1 LELPG
6 SAGGLKGPLGDV
18 EGVVAEGLLVEGL
31 VVDEDPEEA
40 APELLEP
47 PELLCAAATPPDSS
61 TATSVTADV
70 TFIVISMVAP

>member
-1 LELPG
+1 
-6 SAGGLKGPLGDV
+6 V

-40 APELLEP
+40 APGPVELLEP